1 MSITVGDVLR
11 VVATLAWTDGD
22 IMQNVFNAVITG
34 SGGPF
39 DDADIVD
46 DALAWIGAIFAN
58 LSAYQ
63 TTSLDGSEVTVYLY
77 DSIDEDWDEVG
88 SDAWVYNPVNV
99 QDYLAR
105 GVAALINANTSNA
118 DVQGKKYFG
127 GFGEDSAA
135 DGAWGGALLA
145 DLSNAFDDWVTAF
158 VGATSG
164 ASWTPA
170 IWSPTKANA
179 FVLDGTGT
187 IPAVNAYQRR
197 RKPGVGI

>member
-1 MSITVGDVLR
+1 MSISVGDVLR

-39 DDADIVD
+39 DDADIVA
-46 DALAWIGAIFAN
+46 DADEWLDTMFAH
-58 LSAYQ
+58 LVTYM
-63 TTSLDGSEVTVYLY
+63 TTALDGAEVTVYIY
-77 DSIDEDWDEVG
+77 DSVDDDWDEVG
-88 SDAWVYNPVNV
+88 SDTWTFNPTNAG
-99 QDYLAR
+99 DYLAR
-105 GVAALINANTSNA
+105 GVAALVNANTIDA

-145 DLSNAFDDWVTAF
+145 SLSDVFDDWVTSF
-158 VGATSG
+158 VGGTSG
-164 ASWTPA
+164 ASWQPA
-170 IWSPTKANA
+170 IWSPTNLNA
-179 FVLDGTGT
+179 YPMDGTGT